1 MVNPLS
7 LSVWGAM
14 VPLTL
19 NERQEM
25 DHDRILNEYVHAAD
39 RMSELF
45 GIGLKGPVS
54 IEVFNNERINEI
66 YKTVAYIRSLKVQNN
81 SVPFGLIQK
90 TKQDAKSLL
99 PDLDLNDL

>member
-19 NERQEM
+19 DERQEM

-39 RMSELF
+39 QMIELF
-45 GIGLKGPVS
+45 GKGLKGPVS
-54 IEVFNNERINEI
+54 IKVFNNQRINEI
-66 YKTVAYIRSLKVQNN
+66 YKTVAVIRSLKVQNY

-90 TKQDAKSLL
+90 
-99 PDLDLNDL
+99 N